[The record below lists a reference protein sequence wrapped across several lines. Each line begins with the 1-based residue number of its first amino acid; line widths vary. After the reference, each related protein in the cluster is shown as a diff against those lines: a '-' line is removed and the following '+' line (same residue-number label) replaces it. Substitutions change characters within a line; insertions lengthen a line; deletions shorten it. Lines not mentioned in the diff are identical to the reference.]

1 MWKKLIYPR
10 IGEYASDFLIS
21 DTGELKNI
29 KTNHIYKLET
39 LKSGYY
45 SVRVSLG
52 SSKRKKHIIIHKA
65 VALTFIDNPNNYN
78 VVNHIDGN
86 KLNNSIDNLEWC
98 TYGHNLRHS
107 YENGLFDKSKISGEN
122 NHAHRLTKTQIEEIR
137 TLYKPRSKDANS
149 YTLGRKYGVSHTHIL
164 DIIKF
169 NVWK

>member
-29 KTNHIYKLET
+29 KTNHIYKLEI

-52 SSKRKKHIIIHKA
+52 DSKCKKHIIIHKA

-86 KLNNSIDNLEWC
+86 KLNNSVDNLEWG
-98 TYGHNLRHS
+98 TYGHNLKHA
-107 YENGLFDKSKISGEN
+107 YEIGLFDKLKISGEN
-122 NHAHRLTKTQIEEIR
+122 NHAHKLTKIQIEEIR
-137 TLYKPRSKDANS
+137 SLYKPRDKNFNS
-149 YTLGRKYGVSHTHIL
+149 YALGKRYGVSHTHIL
-164 DIIKF
+164 DIVKF
-169 NVWK
+169 NVWE